1 MAVKSPPG
9 KRPVS
14 QRATAKDLRKI
25 PRVSIKELSYKVE
38 NKTDILVVDTREE
51 DQYKLDHI
59 KGAISTPLSK
69 ILEGKWIPPS
79 NKDII
84 LYCS

>member
-14 QRATAKDLRKI
+14 HRATAKDLRKI
-25 PRVSIKELSYKVE
+25 PRISIKELSYKVD
-38 NKTDILVVDTREE
+38 NKSDAVVVDTREE
-51 DQYKLDHI
+51 GEYKLDHI
-59 KGAISTPLSK
+59 KGAISAPFSK
-69 ILEGKWIPPS
+69 IVEGKWIPPS
-79 NKDII
+79 HKDII